1 MLTVLSPAKKLNF
14 GPAPLPADLPPTEPL
29 WPAEAARLARTM
41 RNLTLRD
48 LKGLMDLSDDLARLN
63 RDRYRDW
70 ADDPAPDAVRPA
82 VMAFAG
88 DTYVGLDARTLGPDD
103 LRHAQDHLRIL
114 SGLYGLLRPLDLIQ
128 PYRLEMGSRLKTR
141 RGGNLYAF
149 WGDSIA
155 KRLNAE
161 AAALGTDTL
170 VACASEEYF
179 HAAHRPALR
188 LRVIQP
194 VFLEERGG
202 TRSIVSFYAKQ
213 ARGAMARFIVL
224 NRLDDPAQLCAFDSG
239 GYRWDAEAST
249 PDRPVFVRHNLA

>member
-1 MLTVLSPAKKLNF
+1 MLVVISPAKKLDETPRARPDAALTTPEF
-14 GPAPLPADLPPTEPL
+14 ASQAWELTRVARELSVDDLRRLMGLSEP
-29 WPAEAARLARTM
+29 
-41 RNLTLRD
+41 
-48 LKGLMDLSDDLARLN
+48 LARLN
-63 RDRYRDW
+63 RDRFAAFRRQ
-70 ADDPAPDAVRPA
+70 PGPDQVFAA
-82 VMAFAG
+82 MHCFAG
-88 DTYVGLDARTLGPDD
+88 DTFQGLEARTLPEDARRWAEG
-103 LRHAQDHLRIL
+103 HLRIL
-114 SGLYGLLRPLDLIQ
+114 SGLYGLLRPMDAIQ

-188 LRVIQP
+188 LWVIQP